1 MPRHN
6 RPSDR
11 LTTDIQDQ
19 PEHQTYCQAGGDER
33 GRWEGRRGEKNG
45 VEQQSTEEKGKRK
58 GRKMKKRAGNW
69 QGGVKRREHQGNA
82 QSWNIVV
89 SFSPH
94 AYEAVVKWHTGQL
107 TTAHL
112 LFLKPISHCSSTL
125 IGLTCSNR
133 LLKMACLYQ
142 WVHVRCMSTKS
153 KYQLVVFAY

>member
-1 MPRHN
+1 M
-6 RPSDR
+6 
-11 LTTDIQDQ
+11 
-19 PEHQTYCQAGGDER
+19 
-33 GRWEGRRGEKNG
+33 
-45 VEQQSTEEKGKRK
+45 
-58 GRKMKKRAGNW
+58 
-69 QGGVKRREHQGNA
+69 KRREHQGNA

-133 LLKMACLYQ
+133 LLKMACLYY
-142 WVHVRCMSTKS
+142 WVHVRCMSTTS
-153 KYQLVVFAY
+153 KYQLVVFAYWAWFAVSLYKLLWLIVHLLCCYLEWCNLIFSPRGLLWTWQRKRNMRTLQNSSKVTNQM